1 MYTEGKVA
9 KVSADSSQITQLL
22 IDWRNGDQT
31 AMEKLMPLVYEQLRE
46 LAHRYMIRENAGH
59 TLQTTALVHEAYLR
73 LVDDSDRSLQ
83 NRHHFFALAA
93 QVMRHLLVDHARA
106 SRYAKRGGDA
116 RHVSLDESAIFSS
129 ERSDELLSLDEAL
142 ERLSAVDPR
151 KSRIVELRYF
161 VGLSVE
167 ETAETMSLSPITVKR
182 EWLKAKAWL
191 CHQLKMG
198 NDRDTGALA
207 PN

>member
-1 MYTEGKVA
+1 
-9 KVSADSSQITQLL
+9 VSPESSQITQLL
-22 IDWRNGDQT
+22 IDWRNGDQ
-31 AMEKLMPLVYEQLRE
+31 AALEKLMPLVYEQLHQ
-46 LAHRYMIRENAGH
+46 LAHRYMKRENADH
-59 TLQTTALVHEAYLR
+59 ILQTTALVHEAYLR
-73 LVDDSDRSLQ
+73 IVDDSDRTLQ
-83 NRHHFFALAA
+83 NRYHFFALAA
-93 QVMRHLLVDHARA
+93 NVMRHLLVDHARA

-116 RHVSLDESAIFSS
+116 RFVSLDESVIFSN
-129 ERSDELLSLDEAL
+129 ERSEELISLDAAL

-161 VGLSVE
+161 IGMSIE
-167 ETAETMSLSPITVKR
+167 ETAEAMSLSPITVKR

-191 CHQLKMG
+191 SHQLKTE

>member
-1 MYTEGKVA
+1 
-9 KVSADSSQITQLL
+9 
-22 IDWRNGDQT
+22 
-31 AMEKLMPLVYEQLRE
+31 MEKLMPLVYEQLRE
-46 LAHRYMIRENAGH
+46 LAHRYMKRENAGH
-59 TLQTTALVHEAYLR
+59 ILQTTALVHEAYLR
-73 LVDDSDRSLQ
+73 LVDDSDRTLQ
-83 NRHHFFALAA
+83 NRQHFFALAA

-116 RHVSLDESAIFSS
+116 RLVSLDESAIFSI
-129 ERSDELLSLDEAL
+129 ERSEELLSLDEAL

-161 VGLSVE
+161 IGLSVE
-167 ETAETMSLSPITVKR
+167 ETAEAMSLSPITVKR
-182 EWLKAKAWL
+182 EWFKAKAWL
-191 CHQLKMG
+191 SHQLKMG